1 MHDENKR
8 DLKNIMYKT
17 ASVFLSGI
25 GTIFLFQNEYL
36 QNMVK
41 EVVTSKKLN
50 CDSWILGILT
60 SLIGILIFVII
71 NIIVWGIVKIKG
83 ANEDSKRNRE
93 IREDTAEYF
102 HKVILNN
109 IIMGL
114 SFAKKTS
121 KQLKMNESK
130 DQCCFYVSQALF
142 YLKTAIRELK
152 GKNIF
157 EAGERDVYIDFVNE
171 VGWITLYE
179 TLQMLKSTFREIDNI
194 IIVLSDTQKYSWGN
208 EVFELNELKRQKKA
222 IGEMNT
228 ITEWETRLLQVLEY
242 INEKESEA

>member
-1 MHDENKR
+1 MESYKPRKNSEISLYPIELTLKKMHDENKR

-41 EVVTSKKLN
+41 EVVTFKKLN

-114 SFAKKTS
+114 SFAKKHQNS
-121 KQLKMNESK
+121 
-130 DQCCFYVSQALF
+130 
-142 YLKTAIRELK
+142 
-152 GKNIF
+152 
-157 EAGERDVYIDFVNE
+157 
-171 VGWITLYE
+171 
-179 TLQMLKSTFREIDNI
+179 
-194 IIVLSDTQKYSWGN
+194 
-208 EVFELNELKRQKKA
+208 
-222 IGEMNT
+222 
-228 ITEWETRLLQVLEY
+228 
-242 INEKESEA
+242 